1 MGFPN
6 QHLLE
11 QTNRYDEGVHPE
23 MGERPP
29 ISDNLNV
36 ELRNILKNHGVENHW
51 VEQAS
56 KFSEASMDRQNV
68 KIHGWDHEPQQG
80 WNHASAG
87 QSRVS
92 ADHTGGWA
100 QWLGHW
106 VTWVLGF
113 CGQGRSVKLAHGYA
127 VLAVL
132 VIYCNVGKAIINH
145 PPNHHFYRWYKTFPN
160 GWFMIVLPII
170 LCIPICH

>member
-1 MGFPN
+1 MFKGHNITFA
-6 QHLLE
+6 
-11 QTNRYDEGVHPE
+11 YDEWMCMELKQQYIYIGFIWEFNPKTSGISWDFPTNICWNKPTD
-23 MGERPP
+23 MMKAFIQKWERGLQFLT
-29 ISDNLNV
+29 IWMW
-36 ELRNILKNHGVENHW
+36 NILKNHGVENHW

-106 VTWVLGF
+106 VDFVDRDDPW
-113 CGQGRSVKLAHGYA
+113 SWHM
-127 VLAVL
+127 
-132 VIYCNVGKAIINH
+132 VIQYWQ
-145 PPNHHFYRWYKTFPN
+145 Y
-160 GWFMIVLPII
+160 
-170 LCIPICH
+170 